1 MNIIIESSTD
11 LQKEHELLL
20 LKYAEASCA
29 IQRLQEQIDWLKK
42 QLFGKKSERFVK
54 DDGQLYL
61 PGFEELVPQSL
72 PEEEK
77 VKIPAHEKRKAKSTP
92 INTISYPD
100 DLPVETQV
108 LDLSDEEKIDEKT
121 GAPLVCIGEEISR
134 KLAKKPASYFV
145 KETIRKKYAV
155 VGSPDEGILTP
166 SLPDSI
172 ITRCAVDES
181 ILADILVKKFCDH
194 LPLYRQVEMMVRDSI
209 KISKQTLSSY
219 VVQTGKALKPLYDLL
234 KQEIKSSGN
243 VFVDETPVDVLA
255 PGTGK
260 TDQGYMVTLV
270 GGQSLNP
277 ALRVYE
283 FFTSRK
289 HEGFEKLFQDYIGV
303 FHSDKYGAYEKEAK
317 KDGKVWCPCYAHIR
331 RKYVEAEAGDPKFR
345 EEVLLDIQ
353 KLFEIEEKGKA
364 LAPEERVALRK
375 KESEPIIDDLIRKN
389 KERLAKGLLPKSKLA
404 GAVGYFIRLI
414 PYLKNYIDHPYARLD
429 NNVAERALKLVVI
442 GRKNWLFIGSEGGGE
457 AAAIIYSLAQT
468 CRALQINPYDYFD
481 DILRRIQSHPYNR
494 LQDLLPHNWKKI

>member
-181 ILADILVKKFCDH
+181 ILADILVKKF
-194 LPLYRQVEMMVRDSI
+194 
-209 KISKQTLSSY
+209 KIS
-219 VVQTGKALKPLYDLL
+219 
-234 KQEIKSSGN
+234 
-243 VFVDETPVDVLA
+243 
-255 PGTGK
+255 
-260 TDQGYMVTLV
+260 
-270 GGQSLNP
+270 
-277 ALRVYE
+277 
-283 FFTSRK
+283 
-289 HEGFEKLFQDYIGV
+289 
-303 FHSDKYGAYEKEAK
+303 
-317 KDGKVWCPCYAHIR
+317 
-331 RKYVEAEAGDPKFR
+331 
-345 EEVLLDIQ
+345 
-353 KLFEIEEKGKA
+353 
-364 LAPEERVALRK
+364 
-375 KESEPIIDDLIRKN
+375 
-389 KERLAKGLLPKSKLA
+389 
-404 GAVGYFIRLI
+404 
-414 PYLKNYIDHPYARLD
+414 
-429 NNVAERALKLVVI
+429 
-442 GRKNWLFIGSEGGGE
+442 
-457 AAAIIYSLAQT
+457 
-468 CRALQINPYDYFD
+468 
-481 DILRRIQSHPYNR
+481 
-494 LQDLLPHNWKKI
+494 